1 MQPNSIKEQARKIFI
16 RYTSIL
22 LILVTVAVSAFFYVN
37 SSQMSVRQTDNAA
50 AQLTAQ
56 LALVHE
62 SYTTFIERTKSS
74 ERVHDYIRTQSG
86 ESSLFQSFYEF
97 NTGQTV
103 QSDFFLF
110 DSKESLILSNALDND
125 QLSLQQADYF
135 ASSIRLIKLSE
146 EDYITRVNRVPYHNG
161 KTSSFLY
168 GSEVVANGE
177 VTGYIFYMLHEE
189 DFLDL
194 LFQQAIHLAVITD
207 QFDTIVATSNNSV
220 GDFLNKYRPQP
231 LTNGNV
237 KIRENELVQSQDHV
251 EGTSLTV
258 YTLNPPQTI
267 TSPAIWLISFLIVLF
282 VSVFLL
288 LKVMSDRLSYSLTAS
303 VNGMIESIKHFKSGN
318 ADYYLKPSEDYEIQI
333 LTDQFNAMLDEINTL
348 ISEKEELSERQKQ
361 TEIKQLEAQFN
372 PHFVFNILESIR
384 YLIIIEPK
392 RAEESILALS
402 KLLRYSVK
410 KNVDEVSVRE
420 ELNYLEHYMRL
431 HQLRFNQAIQ
441 YEVKMDPMV
450 RLHVEQIVIPKLL
463 FQPLIENAIKHGYST
478 GRQLNILI
486 SLSFKNNQL
495 ICSVTDNGQTI
506 DATQLKNLL
515 NQLEITGS
523 NQLGLGLYNVHR
535 RIQLFF
541 PENRG
546 VHLSLENDRF
556 KVSFSIPLTLIHER
570 GII

>member
-22 LILVTVAVSAFFYVN
+22 LILVTVAVSAFFYIN
-37 SSQMSVRQTDNAA
+37 SSQMSARQTENAA
-50 AQLTAQ
+50 AQLSAQ
-56 LALVHE
+56 LASVHE
-62 SYTTFIERTKSS
+62 SYTAFIERMKNS

-97 NTGQTV
+97 NTDQTV

-110 DSKESLILSNALDND
+110 DQNEALILSNALDND
-125 QLSLQQADYF
+125 QLSLSQADYF
-135 ASSIRLIKLSE
+135 ASSIRLIRLNG
-146 EDYITRVNRVPYHNG
+146 EDYITRVNRIPYHNG
-161 KTSSFLY
+161 KISSFLY
-168 GSEVVANGE
+168 GSEVLENGE

-231 LTNGNV
+231 LANGNV
-237 KIRENELVQSQDHV
+237 KIRENELVQSQDQV

-267 TSPAIWLISFLIVLF
+267 TSPAIWLVSFLIVLF
-282 VSVFLL
+282 ISLFFL

-318 ADYYLKPSEDYEIQI
+318 ADYYLKPSEDYEIQV

-384 YLIIIEPK
+384 YLILIEPR

-410 KNVDEVSVRE
+410 HNEDKVSVQE
-420 ELNYLEHYMRL
+420 ELNYLEHYMKL
-431 HQLRFNQAIQ
+431 HHLRFNQSIQ

-450 RLHVEQIVIPKLL
+450 RLHIEQIVIPKLL

-478 GRQLNILI
+478 GKKLNILI
-486 SLSFKNNQL
+486 SLSFKNHQL
-495 ICSVTDNGQTI
+495 ICSVTDNGQSI
-506 DATQLKNLL
+506 NEAQLTNLQ
-515 NQLEITGS
+515 NQLQLNRS
-523 NQLGLGLYNVHR
+523 SQLGLGLYNVHR
-535 RIQLFF
+535 RIQLLF
-541 PENRG
+541 PENKG
-546 VHLSLENDRF
+546 VHLSLEYEGF
-556 KVSFSIPLTLIHER
+556 SVSFSIPLMLIHER
-570 GII
+570 GVI